1 MTVMDSI
8 RSVLLVV
15 EDEPD
20 FRKLIRLSLEDDP
33 RIQSSG
39 ETTTAEEAIALAGKS
54 HPDLVILDNYLEGGL
69 DGLEAA
75 PMLKAAAPD
84 AKILLF
90 TAYDLSAQA
99 RREPAIDAYLRKD
112 DIKKLLP
119 TAQRLLG
126 LDPE

>member
-1 MTVMDSI
+1 MATT

-15 EDEPD
+15 EDEQD

-39 ETTTAEEAIALAGKS
+39 EATTAQEAIDVARNS
-54 HPDLVILDNYLEGGL
+54 HPDLVILDNYLEGTIN
-69 DGLEAA
+69 GLEAA

-84 AKILLF
+84 SKILLF

-99 RREPAIDAYLRKD
+99 RREPAIDAFLRKD
-112 DIKKLLP
+112 HIKKLLP
-119 TAQRLLG
+119 MAQRLLG
-126 LDPE
+126 LDPEDA

>member
-1 MTVMDSI
+1 MTTT

-39 ETTTAEEAIALAGKS
+39 EATTAQEAIDVARNS
-54 HPDLVILDNYLEGGL
+54 HPDLVILDNYLEGTIN
-69 DGLEAA
+69 GLEAA

-84 AKILLF
+84 SKILLF

-99 RREPAIDAYLRKD
+99 RREPAIDAFLRKD

-119 TAQRLLG
+119 VAQRLLG

>member
-1 MTVMDSI
+1 MATT

-20 FRKLIRLSLEDDP
+20 FRKLIRLSLEEDP
-33 RIQSSG
+33 RILSTG
-39 ETTTAEEAIALAGKS
+39 EATTAQQAIEVARKS
-54 HPDLVILDNYLEGGL
+54 HPDLVILDNYLEGDL

-75 PMLKAAAPD
+75 PMLKAAAPES
-84 AKILLF
+84 KILLF

-99 RREPAIDAYLRKD
+99 RREPAIDAFLRKD

-119 TAQRLLG
+119 VAQRLLG
-126 LDPE
+126 LDPEEA

>member
-1 MTVMDSI
+1 MTTI

-39 ETTTAEEAIALAGKS
+39 EATTARAAIEVARKS
-54 HPDLVILDNYLEGGL
+54 HPDLVILDNYLEGDL
-69 DGLEAA
+69 NGLEAA
-75 PMLKAAAPD
+75 PLLKAAAPES
-84 AKILLF
+84 KILLF

-99 RREPAIDAYLRKD
+99 RREPAIDAFLRKD

-119 TAQRLLG
+119 VAQRLLG
-126 LDPE
+126 LDPQEA